1 MEREKWEYLGVKRT
15 GSDGLP
21 AYVWVH
27 DGRGGLRYVTW
38 AVWEYRAATT
48 GGRA

>member
-1 MEREKWEYLGVKRT
+1 MRQRWKYQGVRRA

-21 AYVWVH
+21 AYVWTYY
-27 DGRGGLRYVTW
+27 DGRGLRTVVW
-38 AVWEYRAATT
+38 AVWAYRAATT